1 MNIKEQMKDH
11 IVVMPGV
18 FNAISAM
25 IARDAGFD
33 ALYISGAGIANSVAG
48 VPDIG
53 LMTLTE
59 VETQSRYIVDA
70 VDIPCIID
78 GDTGFGE
85 VVNVMRMVRTLE
97 KAGLAG
103 VHIEDQEMPKRCG
116 HLSGKRIV
124 SARVMTE
131 KIAAAVE
138 ARRDPDFLIIA
149 RTDVRAIEGI
159 DASIERAKMYLDAGA
174 DVIFPEALE
183 SRKEFA
189 VFSKEIDAPLMA
201 NMTEFGKTP
210 FITAS
215 QFESMGY
222 NMVIFP
228 LTAFR
233 TMLKSVKNTLEKLKA
248 EGTQKGMVKGM
259 LTRRELYRL
268 IGYKNYECVDKR
280 IERTASPEG

>member
-103 VHIEDQEMPKRCG
+103 VHIEDQELPKRCG

>member
-103 VHIEDQEMPKRCG
+103 VHIEDQELPKRCG

-138 ARRDPDFLIIA
+138 ARRDPNFLIIA